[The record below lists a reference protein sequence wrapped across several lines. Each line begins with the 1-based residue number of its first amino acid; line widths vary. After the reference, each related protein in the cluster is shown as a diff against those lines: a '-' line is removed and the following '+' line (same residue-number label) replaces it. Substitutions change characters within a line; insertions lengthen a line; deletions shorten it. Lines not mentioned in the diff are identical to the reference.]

1 MAHVGWVGLCLRLV
15 TALPLLLKRGKKH
28 NELIIH
34 SWRRPTP
41 PTPPP
46 PPLLVCGGGCSAS
59 TSGGG
64 GGNGGWEVDD
74 ADAKKVIYTRVAA

>member
-1 MAHVGWVGLCLRLV
+1 LSTISDGPAAAAEKGE
-15 TALPLLLKRGKKH
+15 KH

-41 PTPPP
+41 PP
-46 PPLLVCGGGCSAS
+46 PPLLACGGGCSAS